1 MPIRSVIH
9 QFVEAAKFFPE
20 RNALYAEGRHYSY
33 RELSALAQ
41 GIRNGLI
48 ESGFAEQERI
58 GVLSGD
64 DAATYASILAIL
76 ANGSAYVPLNN
87 KNPADRNA
95 QIIEDAALEVVLAS
109 GRQESAGHIEHALP
123 DDVEVMR
130 TRPLDSDARAS
141 SSLDVVDVDADA
153 LAYIF
158 FTSGSTGRPKGVPI
172 RHRNLN
178 SFMDAVLDPEAY
190 DYRKEDRFLQMFE
203 LTFDLS
209 VVSLFAPLCVGACC
223 YVLPEKGIGYLNIVS
238 LLQEHELT
246 VALMVPSALAYLER
260 FFDEIELPALRH
272 SQFCG
277 EALPQALVEGW
288 SRCVPNAR
296 IQNVYG
302 PTEATIYC
310 LIYEWELE
318 AARAEAVSG
327 VVAIGQPMPR
337 VEAFVVGE
345 QSARLP
351 DGETGELCL
360 RGDQVTDHYWR
371 DADKTAAAF
380 IDVDAASGGKAY
392 RTGDICFVNEHGNF
406 VYCGRA
412 DFQVKIDGHRVELG
426 EIEHH
431 AREFAG
437 RAQAAV
443 ILVAAE
449 SGTSSLHLFIEGYED
464 MDGALARH
472 LQRKLPDYM
481 QPRVI
486 ACVDSMP
493 LNLNGKIDRKALGE
507 IARRR
512 L

>member
-1 MPIRSVIH
+1 MPIRTVIH
-9 QFVEAAKFFPE
+9 QFAEVAKFFPE
-20 RNALYAEGRHYSY
+20 RHALYADGRHYTY

-41 GIRNGLI
+41 GIRNGLV
-48 ESGFAEQERI
+48 ESGFADQRRI
-58 GVLSGD
+58 GVLTGD

-87 KNPADRNA
+87 KHPQDRNA
-95 QIIEDAALEVVLAS
+95 RIIEDAGLEVVLAS

-123 DDVEVMR
+123 VDIEVMR
-130 TRPLDSDARAS
+130 TRRLDSDSRAS
-141 SSLDVVDVDADA
+141 SSLDLADIHTDS
-153 LAYIF
+153 LAYLF

-172 RHRNLN
+172 YHRNLN
-178 SFMDAVLDPEAY
+178 SFMDVVLDPEIG

-209 VVSLFAPLCVGACC
+209 VVSLFAPLCIGACC
-223 YVLPEKGIGYLNIVS
+223 YVLPEKGIAWMNIVT

-277 EALPQALVEGW
+277 EALPQGLVEGW
-288 SRCVPNAR
+288 SKCVPNAR

-310 LIYEWELE
+310 LVYDWEAE
-318 AARAEAVSG
+318 SARAEAVNG
-327 VVAIGQPMPR
+327 IVAIGRPMPD
-337 VEAFVVGE
+337 VSAYVVDEGNVPVAQGE
-345 QSARLP
+345 M
-351 DGETGELCL
+351 GELCL
-360 RGDQVTDHYWR
+360 QGPQVTDHYWR
-371 DADKTAAAF
+371 DPEKTAAAF
-380 IDVDAASGGKAY
+380 VDIEGVTGGKAY
-392 RTGDICFVNEHGNF
+392 RTGDICFVNAANKF
-406 VYCGRA
+406 IYCGRA

-443 ILVAAE
+443 IAVPNKE
-449 SGTSSLHLFIEGYED
+449 GTSGLHLFIEDYED
-464 MDGALARH
+464 VGDALAEY
-472 LQRKLPDYM
+472 LQRKLPAYM

-486 ACVDSMP
+486 QSIDHMP
-493 LNLNGKIDRKALGE
+493 LNLNGKIDRQALAE
-507 IARRR
+507 IAQR
-512 L
+512 